1 MEGLRKLP
9 FIVGLALIVLALL
22 VEIGGT
28 GLIKGT
34 PVNPAVFEQKVS
46 GTQAFLDATKG
57 LTGDQ
62 QNQLLGT
69 MSSAANQ
76 KGRPPG
82 LGIPSLGLLD
92 AILVF
97 TIALVGIGLVMP
109 ERLQGKVQG
118 VVTLIFSIIVILLGI
133 GLIFGALALLI
144 LMISLLLSVPFGT
157 LVYLIVWGFFNTGGA
172 SAALALI
179 MALKILFVIALII
192 AQQRFLQ
199 NKGLVLLVLT
209 SLVASIIVSF
219 LHGIVPFFLV
229 SITDAVAAIIVGILA
244 VIWAVVLL
252 VGAIISVGM
261 AVVTR

>member
-1 MEGLRKLP
+1 
-9 FIVGLALIVLALL
+9 
-22 VEIGGT
+22 
-28 GLIKGT
+28 
-34 PVNPAVFEQKVS
+34 
-46 GTQAFLDATKG
+46 
-57 LTGDQ
+57 
-62 QNQLLGT
+62 
-69 MSSAANQ
+69 
-76 KGRPPG
+76 
-82 LGIPSLGLLD
+82 
-92 AILVF
+92 
-97 TIALVGIGLVMP
+97 MP